1 MKRTITA
8 TAEITIIVD
17 NADEDIK
24 IIENVE
30 TAEEVKGRWAK
41 IIHGMLEDTSFFGD
55 VKVNP
60 AKVKSFASF
69 FDDVRV
75 NPAKVKSFEMED

>member
-17 NADEDIK
+17 NADEAIK
-24 IIENVE
+24 MVENVE
-30 TAEEVKGRWAK
+30 TAEDVKARWAYMIRGELLAK
-41 IIHGMLEDTSFFGD
+41 TNFDFIGHDAKTDVD
-55 VKVNP
+55 VK
-60 AKVKSFASF
+60 
-69 FDDVRV
+69 V